1 MFIESLR
8 GEINQKFIKPRCHS
22 GLDMS
27 SPRTVHADGWSP
39 DGSGQFQVLE
49 RSSENLTCSGGSFN
63 TGVGN
68 IKAGR
73 EPIIIIVKC

>member
-8 GEINQKFIKPRCHS
+8 GEINQKFIKPRCLW

-27 SPRTVHADGWSP
+27 YPWTVLAGWFSP
-39 DGSGQFQVLE
+39 DRSGQFRVLQ
-49 RSSENLTCSGGSFN
+49 RTSENPTCSGGSFS

-68 IKAGR
+68 INAGR